1 MVDNV
6 ILGLDFLTHYSC
18 LVDLQSNTATIKG
31 EIVDTMLKRTAEG
44 QEVKVNRVSLQIL

>member
-6 ILGLDFLTHYSC
+6 ILGLDFLTHYGC
-18 LVDLQSNTATIKG
+18 LSVTIKG
-31 EIVDTMLKRTAEG
+31 EIVDAMLKRTAEG